1 MSRTRSTARTTTV
14 PVHGTGGRIRGKAAA
29 NAVKSRKGAE
39 QESAQAEW
47 EDVADEHLDVIP
59 DIDGL
64 LERPAVNRNSDS
76 EARRRIE
83 KLREDR
89 LLQQALSDGFDL

>member
-1 MSRTRSTARTTTV
+1 MARTKTAARASAA
-14 PVHGTGGRIRGKAAA
+14 PGRKTGGNARGIAAA
-29 NAVKSRKGAE
+29 IDKARKNAN
-39 QESAQAEW
+39 QEATPAEW
-47 EDVADEHLDVIP
+47 EEVTEELDVIP

-64 LERPAVNRNSDS
+64 LEKPAANRSTEN

-89 LLQQALSDGFDL
+89 LLQQALSDVFDF

>member
-1 MSRTRSTARTTTV
+1 MARTRTTARASAV
-14 PVHGTGGRIRGKAAA
+14 PGRKTGGSGRGVAAA
-29 NAVKSRKGAE
+29 ADKARKDVD
-39 QESAQAEW
+39 QEASPAEW
-47 EDVADEHLDVIP
+47 EDVAEELDVIP

-64 LERPAVNRNSDS
+64 LEKPAANRSSEN

-89 LLQQALSDGFDL
+89 LLQQALSDVFDL

>member
-1 MSRTRSTARTTTV
+1 MARTKTSARPTAAPGRKSSGSSRAVTV
-14 PVHGTGGRIRGKAAA
+14 VADKA
-29 NAVKSRKGAE
+29 RKE
-39 QESAQAEW
+39 PDTDIAQAEW
-47 EDVADEHLDVIP
+47 EDVAEELDVIP

-64 LERPAVNRNSDS
+64 LSKPAASRSTEN

-89 LLQQALSDGFDL
+89 LLQQALTDVFDL